1 MADADNVT
9 FAFLDGHPVE
19 AARVI
24 ETLPSADAAALF
36 ETLSPRLGAP
46 VLSAMLPPAAA
57 RILGRIDQ
65 NQALALLS
73 AASTQATVG
82 MLRHIGEP
90 TRSRLLASLPPA
102 AGVATQL
109 LLGFPDDAVG
119 AWTDPD
125 VIALA
130 SILSAEEALSHI
142 RTSDAPEVDTIYVT
156 DASRHLLGAVALPGL
171 LRAPGTTPLAAL
183 MQPAAVT
190 LSAMMPI
197 GSALSLGAW
206 QRVASLPVID
216 RDKRLLGVLRRA
228 RLAQAARERIRPARA
243 HDAEASLA
251 GLFAGG
257 YWAVVSGLIGAS
269 LALLPHVKRVRPDDQ

>member
-1 MADADNVT
+1 MAEAENVT

-24 ETLPSADAAALF
+24 ETLSGADAAALF
-36 ETLSPRLGAP
+36 ETISPRLGAP

-57 RILGRIDQ
+57 RILARIDEA
-65 NQALALLS
+65 QALALLS

-82 MLRHIGEP
+82 VLRHIGEP
-90 TRSRLLASLPPA
+90 VRSRLLASLPPA

-130 SILSAEEALSHI
+130 PMLSAEEALSHI
-142 RTSDAPEVDTIYVT
+142 RASDAPEVDTIYVT
-156 DASRHLLGAVALPGL
+156 DTSRRLQGEVALPGL
-171 LRAPGTTPLAAL
+171 LRAPEATPLAAL
-183 MQPAAVT
+183 MQPTAVT

-197 GSALSLGAW
+197 GSAVSLGAW
-206 QRVASLPVID
+206 QRAASLPVVD
-216 RDKRLLGVLRRA
+216 HDKRLLGVLRRA
-228 RLAQAARERIRPARA
+228 RLAQAARERTRPGRT
-243 HDAEASLA
+243 HDGEASLA

-269 LALLPHVKRVRPDDQ
+269 LALLPHVKRVRPDDR